1 MSKGGFW
8 GGGVLR
14 STVLEV
20 WRRTVGIFQRFAVGV
35 AGQSGPIIRQENSS
49 TFARPTD
56 DFKTV
61 EVELRGGIA
70 EFEQFTKAMRIGDRV
85 RAFCTDGVI
94 EAQKVS
100 QTRFKVIYEVPTTG
114 PIH

>member
-1 MSKGGFW
+1 MSKGAIR
-8 GGGVLR
+8 GGGVVLR
-14 STVLEV
+14 LMVLEV
-20 WRRTVGIFQRFAVGV
+20 WQRTVSVFQRFAVGV
-35 AGQSGPIIRQENSS
+35 VGQSDTLRKANSS
-49 TFARPTD
+49 AVARPTS

-100 QTRFKVIYEVPTTG
+100 ATRFKVIYEVQTTG